1 MNKEQIIKIF
11 INELGEP
18 NSLENLNEYLDF
30 LLNYSYEYNKR
41 CQINKNNWT
50 EERKQIKSKQMKDYF
65 KNNPDEMTE
74 RSKKMW
80 SSMSSEKRKEFK
92 DKMNIVNNDLNKRNK
107 ASKSIKEKWKDPS
120 FKNKMKNRKTSS
132 REVIAIS
139 PFGEIIKRDG
149 IIEIL
154 EEFDFNI
161 RLMHQ
166 FRNTNK
172 PVESKNVKNK
182 KNISNTIG
190 WKFYYKRYGKTNIS

>member
-182 KNISNTIG
+182 KIYPTQ
-190 WKFYYKRYGKTNIS
+190 